1 MKNLLT
7 ELFCTENNVTLIM
20 YAVKIKVTQMNA
32 NQQYLEN
39 KNSKETLEV
48 KLTCRN

>member
-7 ELFCTENNVTLIM
+7 ELFCTKNNVTLIM
-20 YAVKIKVTQMNA
+20 HAEKIKVTQMNA

-39 KNSKETLEV
+39 KNLKEMLEIEV
-48 KLTCRN
+48 TCRN